1 MSKKSITVYW
11 APYYEITNP
20 IEDWSI
26 LYKKPHSVFSD
37 LMKIKSSK
45 EIDTY
50 FSCPVV
56 ASKFKKT
63 FIFPS
68 PSNLHYAFDFSSD
81 NKRIDGVGNTQLPYK
96 IRRSDSIVN
105 GPIIEFKVGYI
116 FFSDEPLD
124 AFFTSPYFHEPKYT
138 KYGSIIPGEFNI
150 GQWFRP
156 YSLEIQTW
164 KSSGDIIFEE
174 DEPLFYVEFK
184 TEKNVEFRRFEMND
198 KLKSYTSSLV
208 RGTDFFGLGQTMF
221 ERYNRFK
228 SIGMREKILTEIH
241 KNLID
246 DTL

>member
-1 MSKKSITVYW
+1 VKQKPITVYW

-26 LYKKPHSVFSD
+26 LYKNPYSVFSD

-45 EIDTY
+45 EVDTY
-50 FSCPVV
+50 FSCPAVS
-56 ASKFKKT
+56 SKFKKT

-68 PSNLHYAFDFSSD
+68 PADLHYFFDFSTE
-81 NKRIDGVGNTQLPYK
+81 NKTIDRVGNTQLPYK
-96 IRRSDSIVN
+96 VRRSDSIIN
-105 GPIIEFKVGYI
+105 GPIIEFKIGHI
-116 FFSDEPLD
+116 FFADEPLD

-138 KYGSIIPGEFNI
+138 KYASVVPGEFNI

-156 YSLEIQTW
+156 YAVEVQTW
-164 KSSGDIIFEE
+164 KSSGDIKFEE

-184 TEKNVEFRRFEMND
+184 TDKNINLKRFEMND

-208 RGTDFFGLGQTMF
+208 RGTDFFGLGQSMSQ
-221 ERYNRFK
+221 RYNRFR
-228 SIGMREKILTEIH
+228 SIGMREKILTEIN

-246 DTL
+246 DSL